1 MSQLND
7 EPSNIEKAS
16 NLSRTA
22 YDIVKGFVFNGTLMV
37 PNEVKKAR
45 IDICRDCN
53 RFDPDRMKCN
63 ECGCFLVNKVKFSA
77 AHCPLDLW

>member
-1 MSQLND
+1 MSETN

-45 IDICRDCN
+45 IDICRDSN

>member
-1 MSQLND
+1 MID
-7 EPSNIEKAS
+7 EPSNYEKAKNFS
-16 NLSRTA
+16 KTA
-22 YDIVKGFVFNGTLMV
+22 YDILKGFVSNGNLLV
-37 PNEVKKAR
+37 PPEIKKAR

-77 AHCPLDLW
+77 AHCPLRLW